1 MNDPNTADEVI
12 SSECMRRIARR
23 IEEEKQS
30 MRNNPTACLW
40 LMYIDMVTIL
50 QSFIKAERTGNWELH
65 LQTVHDM
72 LPYFAAAG
80 HNLYTKSAYLYLQ
93 KMTELKEDHPD
104 VYKNFMEGSF
114 VLRRTDRYWA
124 GLSSDLVIE
133 QVLMRNLKTSGGLTR
148 GRGMTENQRLLWLLS
163 MPSCAEINFT
173 MQELTGT
180 LYQTSEQHK
189 ESCSNRKKRDIEDT
203 FKILAALKEWNPF
216 SQDLT
221 LHSIVNGITADNKVN
236 VHKAKDV
243 GQAIIESMVGKNVYE
258 LSFVRKRQAITLASR
273 TSVVINNEPVQVDP
287 QLMFQRLS
295 LIATRETHENP
306 ALLFK
311 YELCSH
317 PPALFDKSSLPR
329 VANKPAL
336 ADEIWDLVKHEKT
349 VLPTNVYHVIDGGAL
364 LQRVPWPRG
373 YTVAA
378 ICKLYVDYVKQ
389 RYQHCTIVFDGYEE
403 GPTTK
408 DPTHQRRAG
417 GSLGPVV
424 NFTSQTV
431 MKLKKDLFLNNTVN
445 KQKFIN
451 VLHDAFK
458 RDRLHHTSCKR

>member
-1 MNDPNTADEVI
+1 
-12 SSECMRRIARR
+12 
-23 IEEEKQS
+23 
-30 MRNNPTACLW
+30 
-40 LMYIDMVTIL
+40 
-50 QSFIKAERTGNWELH
+50 
-65 LQTVHDM
+65 
-72 LPYFAAAG
+72 
-80 HNLYTKSAYLYLQ
+80 
-93 KMTELKEDHPD
+93 
-104 VYKNFMEGSF
+104 
-114 VLRRTDRYWA
+114 
-124 GLSSDLVIE
+124 
-133 QVLMRNLKTSGGLTR
+133 MRNLKTSGGLTR
-148 GRGMTENQRLLWLLS
+148 GCGMTENQHLLWLLS
-163 MPSCAEINFT
+163 VPSCAEINFT

-221 LHSIVNGITADNKVN
+221 LHSIVNGITADDN

-295 LIATRETHENP
+295 LIATRETHGNP

-317 PPALFDKSSLPR
+317 PPALFDKSSLQR

-364 LQRVPWPRG
+364 LQRVPWRRG

-378 ICKLYVDYVKQ
+378 ICKLYADYVKQ

-408 DPTHQRRAG
+408 DPTHQ
-417 GSLGPVV
+417 
-424 NFTSQTV
+424 
-431 MKLKKDLFLNNTVN
+431 M
-445 KQKFIN
+445 
-451 VLHDAFK
+451 
-458 RDRLHHTSCKR
+458 

>member
-12 SSECMRRIARR
+12 SSKCMRRIAWR

-114 VLRRTDRYWA
+114 VLRRSDRYWA

-221 LHSIVNGITADNKVN
+221 LHSIVNGITADDKVN
-236 VHKAKDV
+236 VRKAKDV

-258 LSFVRKRQAITLASR
+258 LSFVRK
-273 TSVVINNEPVQVDP
+273 
-287 QLMFQRLS
+287 
-295 LIATRETHENP
+295 
-306 ALLFK
+306 
-311 YELCSH
+311 
-317 PPALFDKSSLPR
+317 
-329 VANKPAL
+329 
-336 ADEIWDLVKHEKT
+336 
-349 VLPTNVYHVIDGGAL
+349 
-364 LQRVPWPRG
+364 
-373 YTVAA
+373 
-378 ICKLYVDYVKQ
+378 
-389 RYQHCTIVFDGYEE
+389 
-403 GPTTK
+403 
-408 DPTHQRRAG
+408 
-417 GSLGPVV
+417 
-424 NFTSQTV
+424 
-431 MKLKKDLFLNNTVN
+431 
-445 KQKFIN
+445 
-451 VLHDAFK
+451 
-458 RDRLHHTSCKR
+458 